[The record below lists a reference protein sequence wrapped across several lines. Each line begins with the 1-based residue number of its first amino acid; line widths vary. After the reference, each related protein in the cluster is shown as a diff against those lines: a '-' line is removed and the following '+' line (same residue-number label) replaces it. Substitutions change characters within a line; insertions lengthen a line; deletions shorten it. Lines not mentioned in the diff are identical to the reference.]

1 MRNRSVYLVEDE
13 VLDASGTRIF
23 NLDFSNPL
31 LALIVTVEGKKFD
44 MSDTHNPIIAREIS
58 KIEIVDGS
66 DVLFS
71 MNMEEAMALQL
82 YGSGKQPF
90 MSYSNNSTSGRC
102 RATVKIAF
110 GRDDSDQE
118 WMLDLKKF
126 VNPQLKITYAFTEGA
141 GFWTDNYQKL
151 TVHAVVCENPAREAM
166 GFLMGKQI
174 YTWAKATSGDETI
187 DMPRDYLY
195 RLMMIRVKDSDTPT
209 YAEISKIKLSCDI
222 DRFVPVNITTQD
234 LFFENA
240 VRYGILSQQMETIGD
255 GADTDIKAHCPFAN
269 NWGANVECW
278 NSGDVAVIKRPYSGY
293 STIGRTSAVA
303 LTANQ
308 RAIVTHLGYEYN
320 WCEPYPFGN
329 LRDVEE
335 FFDPISFKAVR
346 LILTQAQTDACD
358 SGVVLQQLRPY

>member
-31 LALIVTVEGKKFD
+31 LALVVTVEGKKFD
-44 MSDTHNPIIAREIS
+44 MSDTRNPIIAREIA

-90 MSYSNNSTSGRC
+90 MSYSNNSISGRC

-126 VNPQLKITYAFTEGA
+126 VNPQLKVTYAFTEGA

-151 TVHAVVCENPAREAM
+151 TVHAVVCENPVREAM

-174 YTWAKATSGDETI
+174 YTWAKAVSGDETI

-240 VRYGILSQQMETIGD
+240 VRYGLLSQQMETIGD
-255 GADTDIKAHCPFAN
+255 GADAAIKAHSPFAN
-269 NWGANVECW
+269 NWGGSVQCW
-278 NSGDVAVIKRPYSGY
+278 NSGDVAVIRRPYSGY
-293 STIGRTSAVA
+293 STISRTAAAA

-329 LRDVEE
+329 LRDAEE
-335 FFDPISFKAVR
+335 FFDPASFKSVR
-346 LILTQAQTDACD
+346 LILTQAQTAACD